1 MAPEAILLIIL
12 WLALTFYVLFGGADF
27 GAGIWEVNTALLS
40 SEKERALLYRAI
52 GPVWEANHV
61 WLIFFLVC
69 LFAGF
74 PVVFAALCR
83 ALWLPLLL
91 ALTGIVFRGSAYAFR
106 SHAVDAP
113 RQRAIWGALFALASA
128 AAPFFLGASAGAVAS
143 GRLVFTPEGQY
154 QGDVLT
160 GWVSPLAMFNGFFTV
175 GVCAFLAAVYLTREA
190 RQEGDDDLTQL
201 WRQRAL
207 ATGVW
212 MGILSFAGL
221 VFLASESPALWEG
234 FRERAT
240 PLVAIALGTGMLALF
255 ALWMERFTVA
265 IASACT
271 TVTCVL
277 WGWAVAQYPVLL
289 PPSLT
294 AQQAQSPDTVLWA
307 MIASIAAGTVLL
319 APSLW
324 WLIVLFKGQ
333 EQRPSPR

>member
-1 MAPEAILLIIL
+1 MAPEAILLVIL

-40 SEKERALLYRAI
+40 SEKERELLYRAI

-61 WLIFFLVC
+61 WLIFVLVC
-69 LFAGF
+69 LHTAF

-91 ALTGIVFRGSAYAFR
+91 ALVGIVFRGAAYAFR

-113 RQRAIWGALFALASA
+113 RQRAVWGGLFALASA
-128 AAPFFLGASAGAVAS
+128 AAPFFLGAAAGAVAS
-143 GRLVFTPEGQY
+143 GRLAFTPEGRY
-154 QGDVLT
+154 HGDVLT

-190 RQEGDDDLTQL
+190 RQEGDDELAQL

-207 ATGVW
+207 ATGMW
-212 MGILSFAGL
+212 MGVLSLAGL
-221 VFLASESPALWEG
+221 VFLASESPALWQG
-234 FRERAT
+234 FRDRAL
-240 PLVAIALGTGMLALF
+240 PLVVLALVGGMLSLLT
-255 ALWMERFTVA
+255 LWMERFTLA
-265 IASACT
+265 IVSACS

-289 PPSLT
+289 PPSLS
-294 AQQAQSPDTVLWA
+294 AQQARSPDAVLWA
-307 MIASIAAGTVLL
+307 MIAGIVVGTVLL

-333 EQRPSPR
+333 RQRPPAR